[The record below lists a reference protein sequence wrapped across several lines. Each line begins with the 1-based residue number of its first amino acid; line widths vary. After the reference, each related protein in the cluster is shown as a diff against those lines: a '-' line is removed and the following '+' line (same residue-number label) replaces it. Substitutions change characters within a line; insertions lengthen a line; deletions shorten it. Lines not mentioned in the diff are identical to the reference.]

1 MKNLVEIKNVS
12 QTFKR
17 DTVLEDVSLTIPQNC
32 VVGLLGPNGAGKST
46 LLKILSGLLRPSA
59 GEVVFDGHSWS
70 RTDLVAIGALIE
82 APAIYENLTARE
94 NLKVRTLMLG
104 LEECRIDE
112 VLETVHLTDTGKK
125 RAGAFSL
132 GMKQRLGIAIA
143 LINHPKLLILDEPL
157 NGLDPIGIQDL
168 RYLINSFPQK
178 GITVLVSSHLLSE
191 IEQTAD
197 YIGILTQGRLAYSG
211 QINEGEDLE
220 ALFMDIAMRQEGR

>member
-1 MKNLVEIKNVS
+1 M
-12 QTFKR
+12 
-17 DTVLEDVSLTIPQNC
+17 
-32 VVGLLGPNGAGKST
+32 
-46 LLKILSGLLRPSA
+46 
-59 GEVVFDGHSWS
+59 
-70 RTDLVAIGALIE
+70 VAIGALIE